1 MPFQKN
7 APQVVQFICYDG
19 MTPTDPTNPVTT
31 ISKDSGDF
39 VPTTNSPVVVD
50 DGYVTVELTATE
62 MAADTVA
69 VRLKSDNLPPHI
81 IDFYTEAEWGSTR
94 AERLD
99 VAVGT
104 RSAAGD
110 AMALTVGERASV
122 ALSVWAN
129 ETRLLTGFGTLV
141 SDIWSAVTRT
151 ITGGTVATVGGK
163 TLDNLDAPIST
174 RSTFDPA
181 TDIVKAKDHEGNPFI
196 TDEDVASGVWGAE
209 KREVTGGTVDDI
221 SGRDLTNLDVA
232 VGSRA
237 VAGDAMT
244 LTGGERSNIAT
255 AVWGATTRTLSSFGS
270 LASDAAAAVWS
281 AVARTITGGAVSSV
295 GGKTLDNLDVAIST
309 RAPSGEYDNE
319 MAHLDADVSAV
330 PGNVWEHDTRELTE
344 EIDVGISESDKDDV
358 ADRVWGHTT
367 RSLNVPIPTEIS
379 SHDRDLIAA
388 AVGEFARLRLLIAD
402 RTLEVKAPMQIADG
416 RGNLRLV
423 RGDDIVLPF
432 EWGATD
438 VTDHTIYMTVRPHTG
453 SDVDPTDDTATF
465 QVVADITEGITGKF
479 EFSISRN
486 ETEKCTPETEY
497 WYDVQSVAPDGSI
510 TTLIIATLTV
520 VGDVTRRAS

>member
-1 MPFQKN
+1 MAFQKGV
-7 APQVVQFICYDG
+7 AQTIQIICYDSE
-19 MTPTDPTNPVTT
+19 TPTDPDTPVAYICADDDEEFTE
-31 ISKDSGDF
+31 
-39 VPTTNSPVVVD
+39 TTNAPVVV
-50 DGYVTVELTATE
+50 GSGLVTLGLTAAE
-62 MAADTVA
+62 MNCDSFTIKIESEDLEDQMV
-69 VRLKSDNLPPHI
+69 S
-81 IDFYTEAEWGSTR
+81 FYTEAAYTATR
-94 AERLD
+94 A
-99 VAVGT
+99 GY
-104 RSAAGD
+104 
-110 AMALTVGERASV
+110 
-122 ALSVWAN
+122 
-129 ETRLLTGFGTLV
+129 
-141 SDIWSAVTRT
+141 
-151 ITGGTVATVGGK
+151 
-163 TLDNLDAPIST
+163 LDAAIST
-174 RSTFDPA
+174 RSTFDPT
-181 TDIVKAKDHEGNPFI
+181 TDTVKAKDHEGNPFI

-330 PGNVWEHDTRELTE
+330 PGNVW
-344 EIDVGISESDKDDV
+344 
-358 ADRVWGHTT
+358 GHTT

-388 AVGEFARLRLLIAD
+388 AVGDLARLRLLIAD

-416 RGNLRLV
+416 RGNLRIV
-423 RGDDIVLPF
+423 RDDDVVLPF
-432 EWGATD
+432 VWTGTD
-438 VTDHTIYMTVRPHTG
+438 LSGYTIYMTVRPDTG
-453 SDVDPTDDTATF
+453 SDADPTDATATF
-465 QVVADITEGITGKF
+465 QVEADITDAGAGKF
-479 EFSISRN
+479 EFGIGR
-486 ETEKCTPETEY
+486 TQTGACRTDVEY
-497 WYDVQSVAPDGSI
+497 WYDVQAISPEGDI
-510 TTLIIATLTV
+510 TTLIIATLSV
-520 VGDVTRRAS
+520 IGDVTRRTG

>member
-1 MPFQKN
+1 MAFQKGV
-7 APQVVQFICYDG
+7 AQTIQIICYDSE
-19 MTPTDPTNPVTT
+19 TPTDPDTPVAYICADDDEEFTE
-31 ISKDSGDF
+31 
-39 VPTTNSPVVVD
+39 TTNAPVVV
-50 DGYVTVELTATE
+50 GSGLVTLGLTAAE
-62 MAADTVA
+62 MNCDSFTIKIESEDLEDQMV
-69 VRLKSDNLPPHI
+69 S
-81 IDFYTEAEWGSTR
+81 FYTEAAYTATR
-94 AERLD
+94 A
-99 VAVGT
+99 GY
-104 RSAAGD
+104 
-110 AMALTVGERASV
+110 
-122 ALSVWAN
+122 
-129 ETRLLTGFGTLV
+129 
-141 SDIWSAVTRT
+141 
-151 ITGGTVATVGGK
+151 
-163 TLDNLDAPIST
+163 LDAAIST
-174 RSTFDPA
+174 RSIFDPT

-416 RGNLRLV
+416 RGNLRIV
-423 RGDDIVLPF
+423 RDDDVVLPF
-432 EWGATD
+432 VWTGTD
-438 VTDHTIYMTVRPHTG
+438 LSGYTIYMTVRPDTG
-453 SDVDPTDDTATF
+453 SDADPTDATATF
-465 QVVADITEGITGKF
+465 QVEADITDAGAGKF
-479 EFSISRN
+479 EFGIGR
-486 ETEKCTPETEY
+486 TQTGACRTDVEY
-497 WYDVQSVAPDGSI
+497 WYDVQAISPEGDI
-510 TTLIIATLTV
+510 TTLIIATLSV
-520 VGDVTRRAS
+520 IGDVTRRTG